1 MRLDLT
7 APSRARIIL
16 QTSLAL
22 AVGAAVSGLWPLTGL
37 PRLGREEAWFALG
50 WVLLLALPSDV
61 AAPGPEGLTTPEG
74 GEPSLSPRACANAA
88 LLAGGL
94 FVALLVA
101 GRELGNYK
109 LWLGLVYLGA
119 INLRLAGLSLELRQ
133 ALPPHPRRDLHLAL
147 AIAGLTALAG
157 LLMIP
162 WVRPDLA
169 AAWPPPLPGSLRPLA
184 GSLLWGGIVGV
195 LFLDLRLWG
204 LSPRAAWLIFLALGL
219 GPGPALAVSW
229 FRLLPLALALL
240 VLAAL
245 GLPRLLRPPAPGPAT
260 LPAPEPL
267 PLYWL
272 VRALL
277 LLWWG
282 VGAAFT
288 LALAWW
294 QPRADALVSDSIW
307 LRGVGLGAFLV
318 ACAGLLAEYSLPLLG
333 RPELTGLQGRQGK
346 AQGVILSSLAILA
359 ALSPML
365 LARSPATESE
375 LAPFPSESR
384 AELLAQPRTLDP
396 GHPEMELKAPSWV
409 SGISRI
415 FVVSLLAHGGE
426 VAQGEAVAQLVAT
439 DDQDIPH
446 IFSLRAGV
454 DTAEWALNKREV
466 ANSTRHAQARPAQTW
481 QVFEPTG
488 EAFRAQSYYTG
499 LFLGSE
505 VHRLKTVTLRYLYK
519 NPPGRHAVTLEV
531 RRVFLN

>member
-1 MRLDLT
+1 MRFDLP
-7 APSRARIIL
+7 AAQRSQLIL
-16 QTSLAL
+16 QTALAL
-22 AVGAAVSGLWPLTGL
+22 TVGLAVYFLWPLTGL
-37 PRLGREEAWFALG
+37 GRLGREEVWFGLG
-50 WVLLLALPSDV
+50 WALLLALPSPRGP
-61 AAPGPEGLTTPEG
+61 AEETSAPEADQE
-74 GEPSLSPRACANAA
+74 SQSSFSPRACRSVS

-119 INLRLAGLSLELRQ
+119 ISLRLAGLSLELRQ

-147 AIAGLTALAG
+147 IMAGLTGLAG
-157 LLMIP
+157 LLIIP
-162 WVRPDLA
+162 WARPDLVA
-169 AAWPPPLPGSLRPLA
+169 FWPPPRGVLRPLA
-184 GSLLWGGIVGV
+184 ACLLWGGVVGA
-195 LFLDLRLWG
+195 LLLALRQWG
-204 LSPRAAWLIFLALGL
+204 LSGRATWLIFLALGL

-229 FRLLPLALALL
+229 FQLLPLALTFL

-245 GLPRLLRPPAPGPAT
+245 SLPRLLRPLPDTAT
-260 LPAPEPL
+260 SQPAPEPL

-277 LLWWG
+277 LMWWG

-294 QPRADALVSDSIW
+294 QPRAGALFSESIW

-318 ACAGLLAEYSLPLLG
+318 ACAGLLTEYSLPLLG
-333 RPELTGLQGRQGK
+333 RPEVSVRQRRQGP
-346 AQGVILSSLAILA
+346 AQGIILSCLAILA
-359 ALSPML
+359 ALSPLL
-365 LARSPATESE
+365 LARPPAAETRT
-375 LAPFPSESR
+375 APLPNESR
-384 AELLAQPRTLDP
+384 AELLPQTRSLDP
-396 GHPEMELKAPSWV
+396 AHPEMELKVPGWL
-409 SGISRI
+409 SGINRV
-415 FVVSLLAHGGE
+415 FVVSLLAHGAE

-454 DTAEWALNKREV
+454 DTSEWALQKREV
-466 ANSTRHAQARPAQTW
+466 ATSARHAQARPAQSW

-488 EAFRAQSYYTG
+488 EAFQAHIYYTG

-505 VHRLKTVTLRYLYK
+505 VHRLKTVTLRYLYQ
-519 NPPGRHAVTLEV
+519 NPPSRQPVVLEV

>member
-7 APSRARIIL
+7 ATNSTRVML
-16 QTSLAL
+16 QTAL
-22 AVGAAVSGLWPLTGL
+22 AIMVGGAVYTLWPLTGL
-37 PRLGREEAWFALG
+37 IRLGREEAWFGLSWA
-50 WVLLLALPSDV
+50 LLLALPSL
-61 AAPGPEGLTTPEG
+61 AAASGLDGQARPQG
-74 GEPSLSPRACANAA
+74 GEPSFGPHACAQVAR
-88 LLAGGL
+88 LAGGL

-109 LWLGLVYLGA
+109 LWLGVVYLGA
-119 INLRLAGLSLELRQ
+119 ISLRLAGLSLELRL
-133 ALPPHPRRDLHLAL
+133 ALPPQPRRDWHLAL

-157 LLMIP
+157 LLIIP

-169 AAWPPPLPGSLRPLA
+169 AFWPPPLPGVLCPLA
-184 GSLLWGGIVGV
+184 ASLLWGGVVGA
-195 LFLDLRLWG
+195 LFLGLRLWG
-204 LSPRAAWLIFLALGL
+204 LSSRAAWLIFLALGL

-229 FRLLPLALALL
+229 FGVLPLALVLLALVSL
-240 VLAAL
+240 SLL
-245 GLPRLLRPPAPGPAT
+245 RLLRLGPAPSAD
-260 LPAPEPL
+260 LPAAEPL

-282 VGAAFT
+282 VGVAFT

-294 QPRADALVSDSIW
+294 QPRAGALFSESIW

-333 RPELTGLQGRQGK
+333 RSELTVLQDRQGK

-359 ALSPML
+359 ALSPLL
-365 LARSPATESE
+365 LARPPIADTE
-375 LAPFPSESR
+375 PPPMPRESR
-384 AELLAQPRTLDP
+384 VELLPQPRILDP
-396 GHPEMELKAPSWV
+396 DHSEMELKVPIWL
-409 SGISRI
+409 SGISRV
-415 FVVSLLAHGGE
+415 FVVSLLANGGE
-426 VAQGEAVAQLVAT
+426 LTQGEAVAQLVAT

-454 DTAEWALNKREV
+454 DTAEWALEKREV
-466 ANSTRHAQARPAQTW
+466 ATGIRHAQARPAQSW
-481 QVFEPTG
+481 QVFESTG
-488 EAFRAQSYYTG
+488 EAFQAHTYYTG

-505 VHRLKTVTLRYLYK
+505 VHRLKGVTLRYLYQ
-519 NPPGRHAVTLEV
+519 NPPGRHPVTLEV